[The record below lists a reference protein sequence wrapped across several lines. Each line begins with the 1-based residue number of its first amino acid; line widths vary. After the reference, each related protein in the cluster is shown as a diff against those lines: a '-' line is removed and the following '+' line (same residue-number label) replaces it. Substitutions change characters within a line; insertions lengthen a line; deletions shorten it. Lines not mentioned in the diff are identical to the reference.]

1 MQHTR
6 TTYGIASLLA
16 LAGLATACSDSTS
29 AKTSATQLAFTTGP
43 ALGAHADAAPITIG
57 GHTLDLSAVTIT
69 VSRAELK
76 PAASAVC
83 AADDNEGADDDR
95 SPSGSASADDG
106 HNGDHNDDC
115 GEMKIGPTT
124 IDLPLDGSVVAVPA
138 DAIPAGTFQELEL
151 RLAFIRVQGTFDGK
165 AFDVTLSTPVRGE
178 IQFATPLVVTAGT
191 ATSITVT
198 VPVATWF
205 TNADGSLLDPSK
217 LNSTPSLMSQFVGRI
232 GTSFHAFEDED
243 HDGHDDHD
251 HSGHG

>member
-6 TTYGIASLLA
+6 TTYGIASLAA
-16 LAGLATACSDSTS
+16 LAALATACSDSTS
-29 AKTSATQLAFTTGP
+29 ANRSATQLAFTTGP

-83 AADDNEGADDDR
+83 AGDDNEGADDNR
-95 SPSGSASADDG
+95 SPSGSASADGG
-106 HNGDHNDDC
+106 HSGGAGDDC

-138 DAIPAGTFQELEL
+138 DAIPAGTFQVLEL
-151 RLAFIRVQGTFDGK
+151 RLAFIRLQGTFDGK
-165 AFDVTLSTPVRGE
+165 AFDVTLSTPVRGD
-178 IQFATPLVVTAGT
+178 IQFTTPVVVTAGT

-205 TNADGSLLDPSK
+205 TNADGSLLDPST

-232 GTSFHAFEDED
+232 ATSFHAFEDED
-243 HDGHDDHD
+243 HDGHDDHG
-251 HSGHG
+251 GHG

>member
-6 TTYGIASLLA
+6 TGYGIASLVA

-29 AKTSATQLAFTTGP
+29 VKTSASQLAFTTGP

-83 AADDNEGADDDR
+83 ADDNEGADDDR
-95 SPSGSASADDG
+95 SPSGGASADGDN
-106 HNGDHNDDC
+106 HNGGGNDDC

-124 IDLPLDGSVVAVPA
+124 IDLPLDGSVIAVPA

-151 RLAFIRVQGTFDGK
+151 RLAFIRLQGTFDGK
-165 AFDVTLSTPVRGE
+165 AFDVTLSTPVRGD
-178 IQFATPLVVTAGT
+178 IQFTTPVVVTAGT

-205 TNADGSLLDPSK
+205 TNTDGSLLDPSK
-217 LNSTPSLMSQFVGRI
+217 LNSTPSLMSQFLGRI
-232 GTSFHAFEDED
+232 ATSFHAFEDED
-243 HDGHDDHD
+243 HDGHD
-251 HSGHG
+251 GHGGHG